1 MERGVYGFSS
11 TWLHGHE
18 ERRSMEVGQV
28 ILLSAK
34 GRSAKLGSRAYILDG
49 RAYILDGRVHILDR
63 RARAFV

>member
-1 MERGVYGFSS
+1 
-11 TWLHGHE
+11 
-18 ERRSMEVGQV
+18 MEVGQV